1 MNDERVVSKTA
12 LVFWAHVFVMGLAW
26 VAPFL
31 FSWKILVPVYGAV
44 MLQFAV
50 FGRCL
55 MNEQHGFVETEDRIF
70 YSDVLE
76 KLGFYPDPRLVKKV
90 VRRYLY
96 LFLAAVAVIWQWGLG
111 MAALF

>member
-1 MNDERVVSKTA
+1 MNYEGVVSKTS
-12 LVFWAHVFVMGLAW
+12 LVFWAHVFVMALAW

-31 FSWKILVPVYGAV
+31 ISWKILVPVYGAV
-44 MLQFAV
+44 MLQFAL

-70 YSDVLE
+70 YSEVLG
-76 KLGFYPDPRLVKKV
+76 KMGFHPDPRLVKRV

-96 LFLAAVAVIWQWGLG
+96 VVLAAVAIIWQWGLG
-111 MAALF
+111 MAVVF

>member
-1 MNDERVVSKTA
+1 MNDERVVLKTA
-12 LVFWAHVFVMGLAW
+12 LVFWAHVFVMALAW

-44 MLQFAV
+44 MLQFAA

-55 MNEQHGFVETEDRIF
+55 LNEQHGFVETEDRIF

-76 KLGFYPDPRLVKKV
+76 KMGFYPDPRLVKKL
-90 VRRYLY
+90 VRQYLY
-96 LFLAAVAVIWQWGLG
+96 PLLAAMAVLWQWGLG
-111 MAALF
+111 MEVAF

>member
-1 MNDERVVSKTA
+1 MNGAVVRTS

-31 FSWKILVPVYGAV
+31 FSWKILLPVYAAV
-44 MLQFAV
+44 MGQFAV

-55 MNEQHGFVETEDRIF
+55 MNEQHGFVETNDRIF
-70 YSDVLE
+70 YSEVLE
-76 KLGFYPDPRLVKKV
+76 KLGFHPEPRLVKRV

-96 LFLAAVAVIWQWGLG
+96 FFLAAVAVFWQWGLDRTVP
-111 MAALF
+111 F